1 MYNLTLQ
8 DYNGTPVM
16 DSRDIAD
23 MIERNHKDLLRDIR
37 GYMDIMEKS
46 GERKIAPPDF
56 FIESSYE
63 NRGKQ
68 YPCYLIT
75 KKGCD
80 MIANKMTGAK
90 GVLFTAAYVTAFEKM
105 REQMAAP
112 ALPAPVEP
120 VTALNEMVK
129 LLLPVFDRAGMAAPF
144 QALAMKQIYRK
155 AGIDLPVE
163 SLKAER
169 ELYDTGTIARK
180 AGVYALS
187 GKPHVQ
193 AVGCILRNL
202 EIPES
207 EKELVSFEKNGHMG
221 TTYQYTAKVAELV
234 KGWVKAQGFPEVI
247 TSGDGTRQYKVNYE
261 G

>member
-169 ELYDTGTIARK
+169 ELYDIGTIAKR
-180 AGVYALS
+180 AGVFSQS

-202 EIPES
+202 EIPDS

-247 TSGDGTRQYKVNYE
+247 ASSDGTRQFKVSYE
-261 G
+261 N